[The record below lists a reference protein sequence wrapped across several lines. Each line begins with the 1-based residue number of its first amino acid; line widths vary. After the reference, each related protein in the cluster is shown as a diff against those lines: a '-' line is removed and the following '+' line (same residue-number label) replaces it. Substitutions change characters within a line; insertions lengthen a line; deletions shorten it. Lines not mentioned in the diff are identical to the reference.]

1 MKVIIR
7 KFLLLFMIALVALL
21 FAGCSGTSSN
31 TTANANLTVN
41 SNPPSNASDN
51 SNQSTASSEA
61 SEYPLLAAAV
71 SQGELE
77 ALDGTKFT
85 PADRKGSVL
94 LLNMWGVWCGPCR
107 SEMPHLVEM
116 ENKYHDQGFQVI
128 GLNVGDED
136 HKPESI
142 DKIEKFAGEMKLNY
156 ELVRAPQDVQEAMV
170 RISKFDGVPQSVL
183 VDRNGRLRGVF
194 LGGGPSVIAKMKET
208 VDKVVNEQ

>member
-94 LLNMWGVWCGPCR
+94 LLNMWGVWCGPC
-107 SEMPHLVEM
+107 
-116 ENKYHDQGFQVI
+116 
-128 GLNVGDED
+128 
-136 HKPESI
+136 
-142 DKIEKFAGEMKLNY
+142 
-156 ELVRAPQDVQEAMV
+156 
-170 RISKFDGVPQSVL
+170 
-183 VDRNGRLRGVF
+183 
-194 LGGGPSVIAKMKET
+194 
-208 VDKVVNEQ
+208 